1 MANFKTARPIIYGF
15 LHISRATAWQPNN
28 LPSPVRASSLF
39 LFVGKC
45 NQNISH
51 HHRLKLCGRAQRL
64 AKNDDDVFRDGSCPS
79 SVDFAQ

>member
-15 LHISRATAWQPNN
+15 LHISRATSVTAQPLAFANA
-28 LPSPVRASSLF
+28 RSSLF

-51 HHRLKLCGRAQRL
+51 HHRLKLCGRAQWS